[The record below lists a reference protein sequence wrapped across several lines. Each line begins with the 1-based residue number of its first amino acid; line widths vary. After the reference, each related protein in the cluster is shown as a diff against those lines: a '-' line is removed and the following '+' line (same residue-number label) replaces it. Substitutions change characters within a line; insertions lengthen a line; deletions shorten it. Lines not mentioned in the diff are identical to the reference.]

1 MFFMKSETVRLFK
14 KSWKFIIPFWKSE
27 ETYKAIGMLAL
38 IVLLVL
44 CNIALSVRLAYW
56 SKDFYNALENKSY
69 VDFIYQ
75 IKVFL
80 VLLSILIP
88 VVLTHIVLTGFLT
101 FRWREWMT
109 NKFLKNWTEN
119 DTYYHVMLHVDKVD
133 NPDQRISQDI
143 SVLCTQTIGL
153 FLSFLREIVTL
164 FSFAFVLWTVS
175 SSIPLKIFGH
185 SFNIQGYLVWVAF
198 IYSVFGTGI
207 IIKIGKPLIQL
218 DFMQEHYEANFRY
231 SLIRL
236 QEKREE
242 VALFQGTQPE
252 IKNLHDAFDFIRK
265 NYYDLIKRNAY
276 ITLSLSC
283 FGNLSQLIPIIAA
296 APMYFAGIVTLG
308 VVMQVLSSFE
318 KVRDSFSVIA
328 NNFTTIASWRA
339 ATKRLLQLVQHME
352 LADQD
357 VADSHIKFSNNN
369 NNIKFTNLSLKKPN
383 SRPMLKG
390 INFSVGEHER
400 ILLMGNSG
408 VGKSTIV
415 RAMKGLWTYG
425 SGKIEQPGNVFYVP
439 QRPYMP
445 VATLHDSLI
454 YPILPSKYKSEDSQL
469 IELLDLFKLS
479 HLTEHLGERKDW
491 STTLSLGEQQRISF
505 IRILLNKPKWVVMD
519 EPTSS
524 LNKDLEEMLFNTLL
538 SRIKDIT
545 MLTVGHSETLKKHHK
560 KVIDVEKWSVL

>member
-1 MFFMKSETVRLFK
+1 MRSETIRLFK
-14 KSWKFIIPFWKSE
+14 KSWSFIIPFWKSE
-27 ETYKAIGMLAL
+27 EKYKALGMLAL
-38 IVLLVL
+38 VVGLVL
-44 CNIALSVRLAYW
+44 FNIGLSVRLAYW
-56 SKDFYNALENKSY
+56 SKDFYNALEKKNY

-88 VVLTHIVLTGFLT
+88 VVLTHVVLTGFLT
-101 FRWREWMT
+101 FRWRQWMT
-109 NKFLKNWTEN
+109 NKFLQNWTES

-143 SVLCTQTIGL
+143 NMLCNQTIGL

-164 FSFAFVLWTVS
+164 FSFAFVLWTAS
-175 SSIPLKIFGH
+175 TSIPLKIFGY
-185 SFNIQGYLVWVAF
+185 SLNIQGYLVWVAF
-198 IYSVFGTGI
+198 LYAAFGTWLIVKVGQ
-207 IIKIGKPLIQL
+207 PLIQL

-242 VALFQGTQPE
+242 IALFQGTQPE
-252 IKNLHDAFDFIRK
+252 IKNLHDAFSFIRE
-265 NYYDLIKRNAY
+265 NYYNIILRNAY
-276 ITLSLSC
+276 ISLSLSC
-283 FGNLSQLIPIIAA
+283 FVNLSQLIPIIAA

-328 NNFTTIASWRA
+328 TNFTTIAAWRA

-357 VADSHIKFSNNN
+357 VADSRIKFSGNNDY
-369 NNIKFTNLSLKKPN
+369 IKLTNLSLKKPN

-390 INFSVGEHER
+390 VNFSVGENDR
-400 ILLMGNSG
+400 TLLMGSSG
-408 VGKSTIV
+408 IGKSTII

-425 SGKIEQPGNVFYVP
+425 SGKIEQPGDVFYVP

-445 VATLHDSLI
+445 IATLRESLI
-454 YPILPSKYKSEDSQL
+454 YPILATGYKSDDNQL
-469 IELLDLFKLS
+469 IELLNLFKLS
-479 HLTEHLGERKDW
+479 HLIEHLGERRDW

-505 IRILLNKPKWVVMD
+505 IRILLNKPKWIVMD

-524 LNKDLEEMLFNTLL
+524 LNKDLEELLFKTLL

-560 KVIDVEKWSVL
+560 KVIDVEKWSAV